1 MMQFIFDNTNTVDSA
16 TNWEEVSST
25 LKVDDQYNLF
35 LLHQEYTLNFI
46 GSGYQYIIDKMDEGF
61 CTEIAIT
68 IQIDCGSNW
77 QTIFNGIIFISDCE
91 VDERNCSVKCKVS
104 DKSFLVRSIII
115 KILKP
120 L

>member
-46 GSGYQYIIDKMDEGF
+46 GSGYQKVFVLRSLSLFKLIVEVIGKPYL
-61 CTEIAIT
+61 TVSSLSVIA
-68 IQIDCGSNW
+68 
-77 QTIFNGIIFISDCE
+77 
-91 VDERNCSVKCKVS
+91 K
-104 DKSFLVRSIII
+104 
-115 KILKP
+115 
-120 L
+120 